1 MKFIRLFLLPFS
13 IIYGLVTWFRNFF
26 YDKNILKSYQ
36 FKTPVICVGNLNVG
50 GTGKTPQIEYLINL
64 LSENYKIATLSRGYK
79 RKTKGFVLANKNS
92 NAEIL
97 GDEPYQFYSKFKN
110 ILVAVDEDRKSGIE
124 NLLSLKNKPDIILLD
139 DAFQHRKIHASTY
152 ILLTAFDDLY
162 CDDFILPAGNLRE
175 SCNGAKRANIII
187 VTKCPKNLSKADRN
201 LIEAKLNLMP
211 YQKLFFTF
219 IDYETAIY
227 NDHKHI
233 KVENIIDNEKLL
245 IAGIAKPKPFF
256 EYLKSDK
263 NIILEFADHYN
274 FKRKDIEHFKILS
287 QNKIIIT
294 TEKDY
299 ARLKD
304 NFKENLYYLPIKCS
318 FIDNQNVFNNLII
331 QNISKYI

>member
-26 YDKNILKSYQ
+26 YDKNIFKSYQ

-152 ILLTAFDDLY
+152 ILLSAFDDLY

-187 VTKCPKNLSKADRN
+187 VTKCPKNLSKPERN

-219 IDYETAIY
+219 IDYETAIF

-233 KVENIIDNEKLL
+233 KVEDIIDNEKLL

-274 FKRKDIEHFKILS
+274 FKRKDIENFKILS

-304 NFKENLYYLPIKCS
+304 NFKENLYFLPIKCS
-318 FIDNQNVFNNLII
+318 FIDNQNFFNNLII
-331 QNISKYI
+331 QSISKYI

>member
-1 MKFIRLFLLPFS
+1 MKFIRLLLLPFS

-36 FKTPVICVGNLNVG
+36 FNIPVICVGNLNVG

-64 LSENYKIATLSRGYK
+64 FSENYKIATLSRGYK

-97 GDEPYQFYSKFKN
+97 GDEPYQYYSKFKN

-124 NLLSLKNKPDIILLD
+124 NLLALNNKPDIILLD
-139 DAFQHRKIHASTY
+139 DAFQHRKILASTY
-152 ILLTAFDDLY
+152 ILLTAYDDLY

-187 VTKCPKNLSKADRN
+187 VTKCPKNLSKLEQN
-201 LIEAKLNLMP
+201 LIEVKLNLMP
-211 YQKLFFTF
+211 SQKLFFTF

-227 NDHKHI
+227 NDHKSI
-233 KVENIIDNEKLL
+233 KIEDIIDDEKIL

-256 EYLKSDK
+256 EYLKSEK

-274 FKRKDIEHFKILS
+274 FKRKDIEYFKVLS

-299 ARLKD
+299 ARLND
-304 NFKENLYYLPIKCS
+304 NFKDNLYFLPIKCS
-318 FIDNQNVFNNLII
+318 FIDNQNDFNNLII